1 MMISLKKAGAMAL
14 LIIGLGA
21 LLFLAPVVPEKI
33 MYFDCPSCAGG
44 IPFPTVAHVSVS
56 YALVS
61 RGAVLVLIPD
71 TPAQYWISMHDCSVA
86 ANEWICA
93 PGV

>member
-1 MMISLKKAGAMAL
+1 MMISLKKVGAVAL
-14 LIIGLGA
+14 LIVGLGA

-33 MYFDCPSCAGG
+33 HYYYCPDCLGG
-44 IPFPTVAHVSVS
+44 LVFTPVAHVSVT
-56 YALVS
+56 YFLVS
-61 RGAVLVLIPD
+61 RGAVLVWITD
-71 TPAQYWISMHDCSVA
+71 TPAQYWISTHDCSIA